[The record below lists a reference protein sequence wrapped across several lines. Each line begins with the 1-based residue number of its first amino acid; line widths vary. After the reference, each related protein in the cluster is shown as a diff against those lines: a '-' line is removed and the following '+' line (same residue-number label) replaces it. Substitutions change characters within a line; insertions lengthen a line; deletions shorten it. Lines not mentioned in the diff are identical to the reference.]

1 MTKKRKRRK
10 KKNTQYNSKPF
21 LELIK
26 IMEETTKLISFGI
39 LHEQEAVPIP
49 ECKWNKTEEFRI
61 QFKSN

>member
-10 KKNTQYNSKPF
+10 KKKNNQYNSKPF

-49 ECKWNKTEEFRI
+49 ECK
-61 QFKSN
+61 